1 MSSMLPPASSTA
13 AFKFSHTWRVCA
25 STSPMPAIVPS
36 ARRAVKQGVKTARS
50 KDIPSVFN
58 VRRPRQVVGVRG
70 SVSQVQRR
78 KRAKSRGSA
87 SAAEQLAVDGVQVV
101 GVEIFGRPLVVGG
114 QEPSSI
120 HGGLS
125 FRGHR
130 TRGLDFAVPLA
141 LDLALAL
148 ALIRLGH
155 PVEEIEMID

>member
-36 ARRAVKQGVKTARS
+36 ARRTVKQGVKTARS

-58 VRRPRQVVGVRG
+58 VRRPRQVGGVR
-70 SVSQVQRR
+70 
-78 KRAKSRGSA
+78 

-120 HGGLS
+120 YGGLS

-141 LDLALAL
+141 LALALAL

-155 PVEEIEMID
+155 PVEEIEMVD

>member
-36 ARRAVKQGVKTARS
+36 ARRTVKQGVKAARS
-50 KDIPSVFN
+50 KDIPSVLN
-58 VRRPRQVVGVRG
+58 VQRPRQVGGVR
-70 SVSQVQRR
+70 
-78 KRAKSRGSA
+78 

-130 TRGLDFAVPLA
+130 TRGLGFAVA
-141 LDLALAL
+141 LALAL
-148 ALIRLGH
+148 ALALPLIRLGH
-155 PVEEIEMID
+155 PVEEIEMSAQQQGLDGKHGGDV